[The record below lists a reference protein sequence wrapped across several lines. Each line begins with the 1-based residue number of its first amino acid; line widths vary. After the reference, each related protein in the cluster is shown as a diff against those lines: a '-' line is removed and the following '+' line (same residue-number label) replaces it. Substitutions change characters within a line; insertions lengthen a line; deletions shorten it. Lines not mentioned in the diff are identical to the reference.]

1 MDKIKIK
8 PRLKQ
13 DYQLSNYCPTEG
25 NYIAVQAAKT
35 VISEWGKSWFNPL
48 LLLGPTG
55 CGKTH
60 LLHAI
65 GNEILKNSPD
75 ICVLYVCALEY
86 KNMYMDAIRV
96 NRLAD
101 FESYYEKVDVLLFDD
116 IQDLTGQGC
125 QSLLLKTLNHFQL
138 NGKQVVLTSNT
149 DVCEMEKNIE
159 ARLLSHCRWGLSVE
173 MSGITD
179 ADRRGIVEY
188 YAPDFPKSV
197 KGYLSKLP
205 LEDVGLFKGIITSIK
220 ARCAKTR
227 NDIRVAKNVVALI
240 LGTNEKGNVIDDVQ
254 ESTE

>member
-48 LLLGPTG
+48 FLLGPTG

-75 ICVLYVCALEY
+75 TCVLYVCASEY
-86 KNMYMDAIRV
+86 KKMYFDALTA

-101 FESYYEKVDVLLFDD
+101 FQSFYDKVDVLLLDD
-116 IQDLTGQGC
+116 IQDLDGQAC
-125 QSLLLKTLNHFQL
+125 QSLLLKIFNHFQL
-138 NGKQVVLTSNT
+138 NSKQVVLTSNT
-149 DVCEMEKNIE
+149 DVCEMERNIE
-159 ARLLSHCRWGLSVE
+159 TRLLSHCRWGLSVD
-173 MSGITD
+173 MSGMKD
-179 ADRRGIVEY
+179 VGRKGIVEY

-205 LEDVGLFKGIITSIK
+205 LEDVGLIKGIITSIK

-240 LGTNEKGNVIDDVQ
+240 LGTNEKGNVLDDVQ
-254 ESTE
+254 ESTK

>member
-25 NYIAVQAAKT
+25 NYIAVSAAKA
-35 VISEWGKSWFNPL
+35 VISEWGKTSFNPL
-48 LLLGPTG
+48 FLLGPTG

-75 ICVLYVCALEY
+75 TCVLYVCASEY
-86 KNMYMDAIRV
+86 KKMYFDALTA

-101 FESYYEKVDVLLFDD
+101 FQSFYDKVDVLLLDD
-116 IQDLTGQGC
+116 IQDLDGQAC
-125 QSLLLKTLNHFQL
+125 QSLLLKIFNHFQL
-138 NGKQVVLTSNT
+138 NAKQVVLTSNT

-159 ARLLSHCRWGLSVE
+159 TRLLSHCRWGLSVE

-188 YAPDFPKSV
+188 YAPDSPKSV
-197 KGYLSKLP
+197 KQYLSKLP
-205 LEDVGLFKGIITSIK
+205 LQDIGIIKGIITSIK
-220 ARCAKTR
+220 ASCQNKR
-227 NDIRVAKNVVALI
+227 NTIRVAETVVDLI
-240 LGTNEKGNVIDDVQ
+240 LGKKNKENSIGEAA
-254 ESTE
+254 ESTQ